1 MGGECGE
8 CGEWGVSG
16 LMCGLR
22 VYLFRKFD
30 IPLLTRWMWSV
41 LGKGLFFFSFLFFWK
56 WSVCFIITS
65 SSSFKVEVFFLFF
78 FCPKIFSFCW
88 SFSFFVSFCFV
99 LFCFAFCVCLSLSFE
114 KRQWFFLLLSTT
126 AKNEI
131 IKWVVYIYIYI
142 WYVIRY
148 MHFTKRAVY
157 CFMNDLDL
165 LKWSTQYYK
174 TYIYVYI

>member
-78 FCPKIFSFCW
+78 FVQRFSR
-88 SFSFFVSFCFV
+88 FVEAFLFLFPFV
-99 LFCFAFCVCLSLSFE
+99 LFCFVLLSVCVSLSLL
-114 KRQWFFLLLSTT
+114 KNDNGFF
-126 AKNEI
+126 
-131 IKWVVYIYIYI
+131 
-142 WYVIRY
+142 
-148 MHFTKRAVY
+148 Y
-157 CFMNDLDL
+157 CFQRQQRMKL
-165 LKWSTQYYK
+165 
-174 TYIYVYI
+174 

>member
-78 FCPKIFSFCW
+78 LSKDFLVLLKLFFFCFLL
-88 SFSFFVSFCFV
+88 FCFV
-99 LFCFAFCVCLSLSFE
+99 LFCFLCVSLSLFW
-114 KRQWFFLLLSTT
+114 KTTMVFFIAFNDSKEWNYKVSGL
-126 AKNEI
+126 
-131 IKWVVYIYIYI
+131 YIYIYMI
-142 WYVIRY
+142 CNTLYAFYKEGCILFYEWS
-148 MHFTKRAVY
+148 
-157 CFMNDLDL
+157 
-165 LKWSTQYYK
+165 WSTQV
-174 TYIYVYI
+174 IYSVL